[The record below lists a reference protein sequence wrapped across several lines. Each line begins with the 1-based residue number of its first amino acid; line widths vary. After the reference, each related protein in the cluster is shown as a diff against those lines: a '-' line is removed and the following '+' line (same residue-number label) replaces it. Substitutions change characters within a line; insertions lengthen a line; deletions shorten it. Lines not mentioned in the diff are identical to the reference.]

1 MSAYDI
7 KDTLFNI
14 DLIIDF
20 DPKTML
26 LQPIKSLQVFEPS
39 STVFKRDGLFSL
51 SIFGPLGSAQ
61 RNRTLAY
68 IDLNIPILHPL
79 VYRHFCNLKSLYLDI
94 MASKAYVKFD
104 TKTKDFVLSK
114 PEEGG
119 QTGYHYFIT
128 HMEQIEFNDNNSEE
142 RKHRIQ
148 LIKKYGRKDKM
159 ITKWL
164 VLPAGMRDYTVSED
178 GRPSKDEINDFY
190 TRLIA
195 TSNML
200 ANSRV
205 TEDNM
210 DLFNAVRF
218 KLQRSVLEIYS
229 YIENMLD
236 GKSKFIQGKWAKR
249 SIAYGTRNVI
259 TPSLNDITNLNSKH
273 KVTINH
279 STLGLYQYLKAIFP
293 ITVNKIKGRFLNYI
307 FKPDTP
313 KASLVN
319 KDTLRFEEVDVDIK
333 VRDSWLSSEG
343 INIIL
348 NKFILDDVLKSP
360 VKIQDHYALLLY
372 DLDTE
377 IRVIRSNDQIT
388 EDMDKSKLRPITYV
402 EMFYIAIYDCVDKYP
417 GFFTRYP
424 VTGLGSIYPSKV
436 YLKTTTKG
444 RLVTV
449 YDGVYEEEMPEFP
462 ILKEEFTKSMSP
474 NFTKLKQLDGDY
486 DGDSVL
492 GSTLIR
498 YNPKKMNSSVKRSLN
513 KNIIAVVK
521 SLNNVLFNGEKLKE
535 NNMIVGKKHIVYNY
549 GLVSMMN
556 FPKGKLIKSEG
567 NKEFY
572 EVPDGIEVLTMWNGE
587 EKWVKPESYSI
598 HKDLTMLS
606 VRTHKG
612 NTIECS
618 NDASIVTVDENLNYK
633 RTNPFIGMTIP
644 FIKDSVNRLIYK
656 RNFRYVLES
665 EGIKFKLNT
674 DLGYLFGAIIGDGW
688 VNHHGE
694 RMTDIMLASV
704 TNSIPNY
711 ISEVLKEY
719 GWTGVMTS
727 IESPHE
733 FKGYESF
740 SVKHTWRFGPMAN
753 LLRKHIGHKAENK
766 KLPNFWLNTPE
777 GFRWGLLAGLLD
789 TDGTVGTDKNSR
801 INLAYTTISHDLAYG
816 FQALCNSLGLTA
828 NVNVFLRKNRDNRP
842 EYNIGL
848 TNDSILKAK
857 EKLKLMHPNKVKN
870 LANINPKLDINLNKY
885 TPNIPIARLEELRN
899 HIGYNKRDRETLP
912 LYNRVA
918 DAIKKAR
925 NNEYGMGYFAIPI
938 IKPIMERYK
947 DFFDKSEYWSKFR
960 NMVLNENIE
969 WEVIRSVLTLGDRM
983 DAYDITVPPFNTFV
997 LQNGAIVYD
1006 TCSFNIVFTEESV
1019 KEINDMFNNP
1029 DFYLLPDNSF
1039 LSSSS
1044 IDINETILKHITE

>member
-68 IDLNIPILHPL
+68 IDLNISILHPL

-104 TKTKDFVLSK
+104 TKIKDFVLSK

-148 LIKKYGRKDKM
+148 LIKKYGKKDKM

-190 TRLIA
+190 TGLIA

-205 TEDNM
+205 AEDNI
-210 DLFNAVRF
+210 DLFDAVRF

-259 TPSLNDITNLNSKH
+259 TPSLNDITNLDSKH

-348 NKFILDDVLKSP
+348 NKFILDDTLRSP

-372 DLDTE
+372 DLDKE

-486 DGDSVL
+486 DGDSII
-492 GSTLIR
+492 GNIYWR
-498 YNPKKMNSSVKRSLN
+498 FN
-513 KNIIAVVK
+513 KNIYKKNNFLSNSNMSKTKRKTKLAVR
-521 SLNNVLFNGEKLKE
+521 N
-535 NNMIVGKKHIVYNY
+535 KHIIYNY
-549 GLVSMMN
+549 GYIN
-556 FPKGKLIKSEG
+556 IKDFPRGKLIKVDG

-572 EVPDGIEVLTMWNGE
+572 EVPDGIEILTIWNGK
-587 EKWVKPESYSI
+587 EKWVTPESYSV
-598 HKDLTMLS
+598 HKNLTMLA
-606 VRTHKG
+606 VKTHKG
-612 NTIECS
+612 NTVECS
-618 NDASIVTVDENLNYK
+618 TENTIITLGEDLEYK
-633 RTNPFIGMTIP
+633 RTNPVKGMCIPRSKKTI
-644 FIKDSVNRLIYK
+644 DDYTNGERYK
-656 RNFRYVLES
+656 RTITCEDIRFN
-665 EGIKFKLNT
+665 LNN
-674 DLGYLFGAIIGDGW
+674 DLGYLIGAIIGDGW
-688 VNHHGE
+688 VNPIDAKRE
-694 RMTDIMLASV
+694 RTAIMLASNTLEIKNKITSV
-704 TNSIPNY
+704 LTSYGYNGNPYSISN
-711 ISEVLKEY
+711 
-719 GWTGVMTS
+719 
-727 IESPHE
+727 PHE
-733 FKGYESF
+733 YEGFQCESN
-740 SVKHTWRFGPMAN
+740 KHTWFFKPVAN
-753 LLRKHIGHKAENK
+753 LLKYNIGHTAYNK
-766 KLPNFWLNTPE
+766 KLPEWWANTGP
-777 GFRWGLLAGLLD
+777 GFRWGLLSGLLD
-789 TDGTVGTDKNSR
+789 TDGTLYIDKKSKR
-801 INLAYTTISHDLAYG
+801 ITISYTTVSQTLAYDFI
-816 FQALCNSLGLTA
+816 ALCNTLGIIAGLSIHKRKSKETFEYYINISNYSVSLC
-828 NVNVFLRKNRDNRP
+828 K
-842 EYNIGL
+842 
-848 TNDSILKAK
+848 K
-857 EKLKLMHPNKVKN
+857 KLKLLHPEKAK
-870 LANINPKLDINLNKY
+870 
-885 TPNIPIARLEELRN
+885 RLEEMEPNLDPELFILTPNCSYKELERLRQQFSFKN
-899 HIGYNKRDRETLP
+899 DRIM
-912 LYNRVA
+912 YDRVCCA
-918 DAIKKAR
+918 MKKAKLAP
-925 NNEYGMGYFAIPI
+925 EGIGGYFNRLHFLEIAKSRP
-938 IKPIMERYK
+938 E
-947 DFFDKSEYWSKFR
+947 FFKEDIYWSKFLKI
-960 NMVLNENIE
+960 VENKDIE
-969 WEVIRSVLTLGDRM
+969 WEVIDHIGALPDITE
-983 DAYDITVPPFNTFV
+983 AYDLTVPPYNTFV
-997 LQNGAIVYD
+997 LQNGIIVYD

-1044 IDINETILKHITE
+1044 IDINETILKHMTE